1 MKWKIAALE
10 IVNTIESRIS
20 QLAAGPLPKTIGNGP
35 MKMTMLE
42 LDDAELERIDATSTK
57 TVPKKMMTNPIIN
70 NSRGFCELS
79 G

>member
-1 MKWKIAALE
+1 
-10 IVNTIESRIS
+10 
-20 QLAAGPLPKTIGNGP
+20 

-42 LDDAELERIDATSTK
+42 LDDAELERIDATSKK